1 MSTNQQNRTEI
12 IETYITRKIVSF
24 SLHNQITTIEPA
36 SSMAQIT
43 QGMKARFGTR
53 GNLYLVPSKA
63 KEASNPIPQTVKPG
77 FLWMYVLRL
86 NSYVDT
92 VFNKGSIFPSSECIS
107 NLSRCRAFFTEINT
121 KLVSEISI
129 HLSKLTENDPWE
141 K

>member
-1 MSTNQQNRTEI
+1 MSTNQQKKPEI
-12 IETYITRKIVSF
+12 IETYITRKIVSL

-43 QGMKARFGTR
+43 QGMKARFGT
-53 GNLYLVPSKA
+53 NLVPSKA
-63 KEASNPIPQTVKPG
+63 EEASNPIPRTVKPG
-77 FLWMYVLRL
+77 CLWMYVLRL
-86 NSYVDT
+86 NSHVDT
-92 VFNKGSIFPSSECIS
+92 AVFNKGSIFPSSGCIS

-121 KLVSEISI
+121 KLASEISI